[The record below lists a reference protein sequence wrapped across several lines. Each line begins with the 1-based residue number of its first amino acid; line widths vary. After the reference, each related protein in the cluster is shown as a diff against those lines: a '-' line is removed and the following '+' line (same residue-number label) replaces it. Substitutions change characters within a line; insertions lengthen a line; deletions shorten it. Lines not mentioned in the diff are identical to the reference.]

1 MKVGGV
7 NEKGEKILK
16 IVEKKNYK
24 IVFVEQENL
33 NNNIDEL
40 YESLANILRKQT
52 TSWGSVFYLH
62 GYILLLTCNT
72 DSYVIYVNTKR
83 KTL

>member
-7 NEKGEKILK
+7 NQKGEKILK

-33 NNNIDEL
+33 NDNIDEL

-52 TSWGSVFYLH
+52 TS
-62 GYILLLTCNT
+62 
-72 DSYVIYVNTKR
+72 
-83 KTL
+83 